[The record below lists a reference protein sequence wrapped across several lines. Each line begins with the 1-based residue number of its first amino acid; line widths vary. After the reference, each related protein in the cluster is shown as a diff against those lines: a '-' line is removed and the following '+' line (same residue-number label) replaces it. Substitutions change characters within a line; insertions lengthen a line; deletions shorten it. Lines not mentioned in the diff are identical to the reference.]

1 MENWYYVSPK
11 TEESVGPVSIG
22 KLVAEARPETM
33 VWKEESLPEWVAAIA
48 HPDLAD
54 FQEVLA
60 KNSQELS
67 ETKSVSNVTVQEVDT
82 STYNVIINTEIAD
95 KLAAVKVLQDELACS
110 LTEAAQLVETIPA
123 LVKSGLSLTEAESL
137 SKRLADNGI
146 IVHTVKVENAAEEIP
161 VAPKLEKENIIKSV
175 PPHRIKTPE
184 VVSATI
190 DQPEQKPSI
199 PIEKEKVEPVAE
211 SSQRENRNNAQN
223 ESVRKEIIRP
233 KKSNLEL
240 LTWAKKAFLIEI
252 IGYSVLTFLFYLAF
266 NNYSYDNEPALFIA
280 FLVLGV
286 LAATL
291 ALILFIRTKN
301 LLAYNQNN
309 SSPIAESSPAIT
321 GNPRGLYIWSW
332 VGLVPLILFT
342 LIIFI
347 ALFTTNIVEEL
358 FGGDSVI

>member
-1 MENWYYVSPK
+1 MDNWYYVSPK

-22 KLVAEARPETM
+22 KLVAEATPETM
-33 VWKEESLPEWVAAIA
+33 VWKEESLPEWVAAKE

-60 KNSQELS
+60 NNSKELS
-67 ETKSVSNVTVQEVDT
+67 GTKSVPSVPVKEEDT
-82 STYNVIINTEIAD
+82 STYNIIINTEIAD

-123 LVKSGLSLTEAESL
+123 LVKSGLSLLGAETL
-137 SKRLADNGI
+137 SKRLATNGI
-146 IVHTVKVENAAEEIP
+146 ITQTVKVENAAEEIP
-161 VAPKLEKENIIKSV
+161 LAPILEKESVIKSV
-175 PPHRIKTPE
+175 PPPRIKTPE
-184 VVSATI
+184 VVNATI
-190 DQPEQKPSI
+190 VQQEQKPSAS
-199 PIEKEKVEPVAE
+199 IEKEKVEPVAE
-211 SSQRENRNNAQN
+211 SGQRENRNNSQN
-223 ESVRKEIIRP
+223 ETVRKEIIRP
-233 KKSNLEL
+233 KKSNSEL
-240 LTWAKKAFLIEI
+240 LAWAKKAFLIEI

-286 LAATL
+286 LGATI

-301 LLAYNQNN
+301 LLAYYQNN
-309 SSPIAESSPAIT
+309 SSAIAESSTTIM
-321 GNPRGLYIWSW
+321 GKPRGLYIWSW

-347 ALFTTNIVEEL
+347 ALFTTNIAEEL
-358 FGGDSVI
+358 FGG

>member
-22 KLVAEARPETM
+22 KLVAEATPETM
-33 VWKEESLPEWVAAIA
+33 VWKEESLPEWVAAKE

-60 KNSQELS
+60 NNSQELS
-67 ETKSVSNVTVQEVDT
+67 GTKSVPSVPVKEEDT
-82 STYNVIINTEIAD
+82 STYNIIINTEIAD

-123 LVKSGLSLTEAESL
+123 LVKSGLSLSGAETL
-137 SKRLADNGI
+137 SKRLATNGMI
-146 IVHTVKVENAAEEIP
+146 TQTVKVENAAEEIP
-161 VAPKLEKENIIKSV
+161 LAPILEKESINETIQSSHDKTQEVINESIDENAHRPAQSIK
-175 PPHRIKTPE
+175 
-184 VVSATI
+184 
-190 DQPEQKPSI
+190 
-199 PIEKEKVEPVAE
+199 KEKAEPIVENSP
-211 SSQRENRNNAQN
+211 RENRNNAQN
-223 ESVRKEIIRP
+223 ETVRKEIIHP
-233 KKSNLEL
+233 KKSNSEL
-240 LTWAKKAFLIEI
+240 LAWAKKAFLIEI

-286 LAATL
+286 LGATI

-301 LLAYNQNN
+301 LLAYYQNN
-309 SSPIAESSPAIT
+309 SSAVAESSPTIMEK
-321 GNPRGLYIWSW
+321 PRGLYIWSW

-347 ALFTTNIVEEL
+347 ALFTTNIAEEL
-358 FGGDSVI
+358 FGG

>member
-22 KLVAEARPETM
+22 KLVAEATPETM
-33 VWKEESLPEWVAAIA
+33 VWKEESLPEWVAAKE

-60 KNSQELS
+60 NNSQELS
-67 ETKSVSNVTVQEVDT
+67 GTKSVPSVPVKEEDT
-82 STYNVIINTEIAD
+82 STYNIIINTEIAD

-123 LVKSGLSLTEAESL
+123 LVKSGLSLSGAETL
-137 SKRLADNGI
+137 SKRLATNGMI
-146 IVHTVKVENAAEEIP
+146 TQTVKVENAAEEIP
-161 VAPKLEKENIIKSV
+161 LAPILEKESINETIQSS
-175 PPHRIKTPE
+175 HDKTQE
-184 VVSATI
+184 VINESI
-190 DQPEQKPSI
+190 DENAQPI
-199 PIEKEKVEPVAE
+199 VENSP
-211 SSQRENRNNAQN
+211 RENRNNAQN
-223 ESVRKEIIRP
+223 ETVRKEIIHP
-233 KKSNLEL
+233 KKSNSEL
-240 LTWAKKAFLIEI
+240 LAWAKKAFLIEI

-286 LAATL
+286 LGATI

-301 LLAYNQNN
+301 LLAYYQNN
-309 SSPIAESSPAIT
+309 SSAVAESSPTIMEK
-321 GNPRGLYIWSW
+321 PRGLYIWSW

-347 ALFTTNIVEEL
+347 ALFTTNIAEEL
-358 FGGDSVI
+358 VGG